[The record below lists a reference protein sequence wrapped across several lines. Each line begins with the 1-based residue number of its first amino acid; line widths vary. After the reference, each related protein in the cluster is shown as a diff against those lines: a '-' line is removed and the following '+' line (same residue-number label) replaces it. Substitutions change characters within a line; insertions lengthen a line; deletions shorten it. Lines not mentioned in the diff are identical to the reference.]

1 MKSLLVL
8 CCVSFAITAM
18 VIGGGREPTNDPA
31 SWTPICIPGRQKA
44 PEFEDVAE
52 WINSEPRTMKDL
64 KGKVIVVHFMAFG

>member
-1 MKSLLVL
+1 MKRLLVM
-8 CCVSFAITAM
+8 CCVSCAIPAM
-18 VIGGGREPTNDPA
+18 VIGGGGEPTNDPA
-31 SWTPICIPGRQKA
+31 SWTPIRIPGRQKA

>member
-8 CCVSFAITAM
+8 CCVSFAIPAM
-18 VIGGGREPTNDPA
+18 VTGGRGEPTNDPA
-31 SWTPICIPGRQKA
+31 SWTPIRIPGRQKA